1 MKHGVNED
9 QGSITVLA
17 VIILVILTILG
28 ISVSNISNTDIWIS
42 RNEAISE
49 NDYYIAEGGIRREAQ
64 ELGSGNYKVKNI
76 YNRNVLATQNST
88 GIPGPRPHTVMG
100 EPYNFSLEYI
110 GFFLPAKGFSAKT
123 FSRYDYTID
132 VRKNSTGIRARY
144 YTIGPK
150 VDQ

>member
-1 MKHGVNED
+1 MKKIIINE

-28 ISVSNISNTDIWIS
+28 VSVSNISNTDIWIS

-49 NDYYIAEGGIRREAQ
+49 NDFYIAEGGIQREAQ

-76 YNRNVLATQNST
+76 HYRNVLATQNSA

-100 EPYNFSLEYI
+100 EPYDFSIEYI
-110 GFFLPAKGFSAKT
+110 GFYLPAKGFSAKT

-132 VRKNSTGIRARY
+132 VRKNSTGVRARY

-150 VDQ
+150 VDN